1 MTFPEL
7 NYLAVL
13 VTAIAI
19 FVLGGLWY
27 SPALF
32 AKRWIALQGRSQE
45 EMKAANHLPMAVMLL
60 ISFFCGLLVVL
71 ALAVLLHHYSH
82 MDAAKGAM
90 IGALSWLGFQAS
102 TSFTTSLFSSRPT
115 RLWFI
120 DSGYNL
126 VSAVMAGLI
135 LGGWR

>member
-45 EMKAANHLPMAVMLL
+45 EMTAANHLPMAVMLL
-60 ISFFCGLLVVL
+60 ISFFCGLLVAL

-90 IGALSWLGFQAS
+90 IGALCWLGFQAS
-102 TSFTTSLFSSRPT
+102 TSYATSLFSSRPT

-126 VSAVMAGLI
+126 VSAIMAGLI

>member
-32 AKRWIALQGRSQE
+32 AKRWIALQGKSEE
-45 EMKAANHLPMAVMLL
+45 EMKAGNHLPMPVMLL
-60 ISFFCGLLVVL
+60 ISFFCGLIFAL

-90 IGALSWLGFQAS
+90 IGALCWVGFQAS
-102 TSFTTSLFSSRPT
+102 TSYTTSLFSNRPT
-115 RLWFI
+115 RLWLI

-126 VSAVMAGLI
+126 VSAIMAGLI

>member
-1 MTFPEL
+1 MQLPTL

-13 VTAIAI
+13 VAAIVL

-27 SPALF
+27 SPAMF
-32 AKRWIALQGRSQE
+32 AKRWMALQGRSME
-45 EMKAANHLPMAVMLL
+45 EMKAGNHLPMPVMLL
-60 ISFFCGLLVVL
+60 ISFVCGLLVAL

-82 MDAAKGAM
+82 MDAMKGAG
-90 IGALSWLGFQAS
+90 IGALCWLGFQAS

-115 RLWFI
+115 RLWLI
-120 DSGYNL
+120 DAGYNL
-126 VSAVMAGLI
+126 VSVILAGAI

>member
-32 AKRWIALQGRSQE
+32 AKRWIALQGKSKE
-45 EMKAANHLPMAVMLL
+45 EMKAGNHLPMPVMLL
-60 ISFFCGLLVVL
+60 ISFFCGLIFAL

-90 IGALSWLGFQAS
+90 IGALCWVGFQAS
-102 TSFTTSLFSSRPT
+102 TSYTTSLFSNRPT

-126 VSAVMAGLI
+126 VSAIMAGLI